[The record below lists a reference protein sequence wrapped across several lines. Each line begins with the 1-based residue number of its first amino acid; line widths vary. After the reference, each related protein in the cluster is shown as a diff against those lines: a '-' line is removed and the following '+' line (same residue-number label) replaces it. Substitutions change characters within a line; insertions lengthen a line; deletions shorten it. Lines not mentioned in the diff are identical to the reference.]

1 MIKNYHRNRGVRILA
16 LLLILTLSA
25 MLLGGCRKRSEYD
38 DASVSVPDTY
48 ASYDVGDFHFRFEAG
63 WESTNW
69 DELSST
75 MDGQAALL
83 GLTSNMAIYWRMY
96 SPTTAIGTVN
106 YLDFGYFEVG
116 REVQTSDLEK
126 LMEPL
131 DEQASTLKKLGIS
144 CDELQKARIRSYNR
158 AEVEALTY
166 CYLVK
171 NEYVTDVVQ
180 VALIARGS
188 RVYTISLNDF
198 TSGGDTA
205 LLEQLLSTLT
215 IDEPEK

>member
-1 MIKNYHRNRGVRILA
+1 MIKNYHRKRRVRILA
-16 LLLILTLSA
+16 LLLVLALSTA
-25 MLLGGCRKRSEYD
+25 LLGGCRKRSEYD

-48 ASYDVGDFHFRFEAG
+48 ASYDVGDYHFRFEAG
-63 WESTNW
+63 WESTSW
-69 DELSST
+69 DDLSAT

-83 GLTSNMAIYWRMY
+83 GLQNNMAIYWRLH

-106 YLDFGYFEVG
+106 YIDFGYFEVG
-116 REVQTSDLEK
+116 KEVHTSDLEK

-144 CDELQKARIRSYNR
+144 CDELQKARIRSYNK

-171 NEYVTDVVQ
+171 NEYITDVVQ

-215 IDEPEK
+215 IDESTE

>member
-25 MLLGGCRKRSEYD
+25 MLLGGCRKRSDYD

-116 REVQTSDLEK
+116 KEVQTSDLEK

-144 CDELQKARIRSYNR
+144 CDELQKARIRSYNKE
-158 AEVEALTY
+158 EVEALTY

>member
-1 MIKNYHRNRGVRILA
+1 MIKVYYKRTIA
-16 LLLILTLSA
+16 LLLVLSLSA
-25 MLLGGCRKRSEYD
+25 LLMSGCRKRSDYD

-48 ASYDVGDFHFRFEAG
+48 ASYDVGDYHFRFEAG
-63 WESTNW
+63 WESTSW

-83 GLTSNMAIYWRMY
+83 GLQNNMAIYWRMY

-106 YLDFGYFEVG
+106 YIDFGYFEVG
-116 REVQTSDLEK
+116 KEVHTSDLEG

-131 DEQASTLKKLGIS
+131 DEQASTLKRLGIS
-144 CDELQKARIRSYNR
+144 CDELQRARIRSYNQ
-158 AEVEALTY
+158 AEIEALTY

-171 NEYVTDVVQ
+171 NDYVTDVVQ